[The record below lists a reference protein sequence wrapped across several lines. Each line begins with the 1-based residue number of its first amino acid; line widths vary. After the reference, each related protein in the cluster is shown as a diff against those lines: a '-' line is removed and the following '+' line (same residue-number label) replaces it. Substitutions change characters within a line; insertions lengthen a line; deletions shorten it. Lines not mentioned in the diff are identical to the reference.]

1 MVTTTVTALMS
12 YLSYILVIQDDG
24 KVLCEVVRF

>member
-12 YLSYILVIQDDG
+12 YLNYILVIQDDG